1 LEQNPDIT
9 LLSAGQPAVIKSF
22 SNHQLAAKLMAMGIL
37 PGTEIVMIRKSPFG
51 GAYYIKAKNH
61 LVALRKIEAFSIK
74 LFRLSENSEN

>member
-61 LVALRKIEAFSIK
+61 WSRCEK
-74 LFRLSENSEN
+74 LKRSP